1 MESVKEY
8 LFAKYFS
15 PFGYIV
21 AISHVPV
28 LVSFVA
34 ATGALRTSER
44 RRFSCPSS
52 PDSRDDCLGKYD
64 EQYNSPFPL
73 YGFVLLCFVPLLVVC
88 IGYSWCF
95 VKSRVD
101 ELETTLKADQENPRR
116 RPRVTTRRVFCYY
129 FIHLFVRLLWGI
141 LFVVLQKSV
150 FYPSGFPAEFA
161 CVSPTLKPTVN
172 STNFDPTKG
181 HSLVINCDNS
191 IASDNYV
198 CAMGIWIVNIIIALF
213 VFGETCYLLVQAM
226 QSKEFTLDSKFCQK
240 HFFNKGGTPVT
251 LLETTFRMREQ
262 ILAETGTLEPL
273 IYPSEGELNLDDIFV
288 DLVIYTGRA
297 KHEFADLLKRHKIF
311 DIYLQPQGKS
321 IAIKKVEE
329 LFLPN
334 EDTQNPCKILVVGR
348 PGIGKSLMCTK
359 LSRDWSKG
367 DLLRGNDKSF
377 DHLYLVQFRWFNTET
392 VEKVSLKQLLS
403 RLHPEGSSDI
413 ELFQNILD
421 NPEKVLLVF
430 DGLDEFKYHEH
441 CVEEEQAHAGNSPT
455 EQMPFSTL
463 YVKLVKG
470 KQLSGATVLT
480 TCRPNVVQSVAH
492 LSFDRTVEIMG
503 FTPQKVQE
511 YVQKFSAHDPET
523 GNRVWGHISSNL
535 ELLSLCYIPVNGRII
550 CSFLEECIKLQEQ
563 NSGSTLPS
571 TSTEVYEGALRLFI
585 FKHHPEFRGKP
596 LIEEF
601 FMGNVGF
608 PDTVEKTLS
617 KAGALAKTGIE
628 ERRLVFDK
636 PEVQGMENCGLFNRM
651 PDSKIPRLRIK
662 SQFCFI
668 HLTFQEFLAA
678 REIVK
683 MDPGELSDFITSNV
697 SDPKWH
703 MVLQFVA
710 GLLRGQENEAVNT
723 FISIL
728 CNSLTESKE
737 KTLLMLKC
745 LHGQNDEATVEKAA
759 SELQKRSTFHN
770 KIDLSNCQV
779 TPLDC
784 AAIMYFVKHLHGCT
798 QLSLAY
804 NNVTEQ
810 GVSHLC
816 DALKYE
822 HCKLTQLDLGFNSIT
837 DQGVSHL
844 CDALKD
850 QHCKLTQLNLA
861 VNKYITDEAVSHL
874 SDALKD
880 EHCKL
885 TQLNLDMNSI
895 TDQGVLH
902 LGDALKDEHCKL
914 TQLNLDMNRITNQ
927 GASHLGDA
935 LKDEHC
941 KLTQLNLDMN
951 SITDQGASH
960 LGDALKDEHC
970 KLTQLNLARNSIT
983 DQGASHLCDA
993 LKDEHCKLTQLD
1005 LTANSITDQGASH
1018 LCDALKDEHCK
1029 LTQLHLVGNSITD
1042 QGASHLCDALKD
1054 HCKLTQLNLS
1064 FNSITVQGVSHLCD
1078 ALKDEHCKLIQLNLA
1093 RNKITDQGSS
1103 HLCDA
1108 LKDEHCKLTQL
1119 NLAGNSITDQ
1129 GVSHLCDALKDDHC
1143 KLAQLNLAGNSITDQ
1158 GVSHLCDALKDEHC
1172 QLTQLNLYGNSITD
1186 QGVSHLCNALKDE
1199 HCKLTQLD
1207 LTGNSITDQ
1216 CVSHLCDALKDEHC
1230 KLSQL
1235 NLVGNSITDQGV
1247 SHLSDALKD
1256 EHCKLS
1262 QVNLAGNNITDQGVS
1277 HLCNALNN
1285 EH

>member
-8 LFAKYFS
+8 LLAKYFS

-34 ATGALRTSER
+34 ATGSLRTSER

-52 PDSRDDCLGKYD
+52 PNSRDDCLGKYD
-64 EQYNSPFPL
+64 EQYNSPLPL
-73 YGFVLLCFVPLLVVC
+73 YGFVLLCFVPLLAVC
-88 IGYSWCF
+88 IAYSWCF

-101 ELETTLKADQENPRR
+101 ELETALKADQENPRC
-116 RPRVTTRRVFCYY
+116 RPRVRSRRVFCYY
-129 FIHLFVRLLWGI
+129 FTHLLVRLLWGI
-141 LFVVLQKSV
+141 LFVVLQKFV
-150 FYPSGFPAEFA
+150 FYPSGFPAEFS
-161 CVSPTLKPTVN
+161 CVSPTVKPTVN
-172 STNFDPTKG
+172 LTNFDPAVD
-181 HSLVINCDNS
+181 HSSVINCDNS
-191 IASDNYV
+191 IASDNDV

-213 VFGETCYLLVQAM
+213 VFGETCYLLVQAI
-226 QSKEFTLDSKFCQK
+226 QSKDLEFTFDSEFCQK

-251 LLETTFRMREQ
+251 LLHTTSRMREQ
-262 ILAETGTLEPL
+262 ILTETKTLEPL
-273 IYPSEGELNLDDIFV
+273 IYPSEGELNLDDFFV

-297 KHEFADLLKRHKIF
+297 KHEFADMLRRHEIF
-311 DIYLQPQGKS
+311 DIYLKPQGKS
-321 IAIKKVEE
+321 IAIKKVEQ

-367 DLLRGNDKSF
+367 DLLRDNDKSF
-377 DHLYLVQFRWFNTET
+377 DHLYLFQFRWFNTET
-392 VEKVSLKQLLS
+392 VEKVSLKELLS
-403 RLHPEGSSDI
+403 RLHPEGSNDI

-480 TCRPNVVQSVAH
+480 TCRPNVVQSVVH
-492 LSFDRTVEIMG
+492 LNFDRTVEIMG

-535 ELLSLCYIPVNGRII
+535 ELLSLCYIPVNSRII

-596 LIEEF
+596 LTEEF

-608 PDTVEKTLS
+608 PSTVENTLS

-651 PDSKIPRLRIK
+651 PDSKIPGLRIK
-662 SQFCFI
+662 AQFCFI

-683 MDPGELSDFITSNV
+683 MDPGELSDFITSNA
-697 SDPKWH
+697 SDPKWY
-703 MVLQFVA
+703 MVIQFVA
-710 GLLRGQENEAVNT
+710 GLLHGQENEAVNS

-728 CNSLTESKE
+728 CHSCLTESK
-737 KTLLMLKC
+737 KKALLMMKC
-745 LHGQNDEATVEKAA
+745 LHEENNEATVEKAA
-759 SELQKRSTFHN
+759 SELQKSSTFHN
-770 KIDLSNCQV
+770 KIDLSSCGV
-779 TPLDC
+779 TPIDC
-784 AAIMYFVKHLHGCT
+784 AAIVYFMKHLHGCT
-798 QLSLAY
+798 QLDLAR
-804 NNVTEQ
+804 
-810 GVSHLC
+810 
-816 DALKYE
+816 
-822 HCKLTQLDLGFNSIT
+822 NSIT

-850 QHCKLTQLNLA
+850 EHCKLTQMNLTKNSITEQGVSHLCDALKDEHCKLTQLDLPGNSITDQGVSHQCDALKDEHCKLTQLNLFL
-861 VNKYITDEAVSHL
+861 NSITGQGVSHL

-885 TQLNLDMNSI
+885 TQLNLYCNSI
-895 TDQGVLH
+895 TDQGV
-902 LGDALKDEHCKL
+902 
-914 TQLNLDMNRITNQ
+914 
-927 GASHLGDA
+927 
-935 LKDEHC
+935 
-941 KLTQLNLDMN
+941 
-951 SITDQGASH
+951 
-960 LGDALKDEHC
+960 
-970 KLTQLNLARNSIT
+970 
-983 DQGASHLCDA
+983 
-993 LKDEHCKLTQLD
+993 
-1005 LTANSITDQGASH
+1005 
-1018 LCDALKDEHCK
+1018 
-1029 LTQLHLVGNSITD
+1029 
-1042 QGASHLCDALKD
+1042 
-1054 HCKLTQLNLS
+1054 
-1064 FNSITVQGVSHLCD
+1064 
-1078 ALKDEHCKLIQLNLA
+1078 
-1093 RNKITDQGSS
+1093 S

-1119 NLAGNSITDQ
+1119 NLAM
-1129 GVSHLCDALKDDHC
+1129 
-1143 KLAQLNLAGNSITDQ
+1143 NSITDQ

-1172 QLTQLNLYGNSITD
+1172 KLTQLNL
-1186 QGVSHLCNALKDE
+1186 AM
-1199 HCKLTQLD
+1199 
-1207 LTGNSITDQ
+1207 
-1216 CVSHLCDALKDEHC
+1216 
-1230 KLSQL
+1230 
-1235 NLVGNSITDQGV
+1235 NSITDQGV

-1256 EHCKLS
+1256 EHCKLT
-1262 QVNLAGNNITDQGVS
+1262 QLNLFWNSITGQGVSHLCDALKDEHCKLTHLELDTNSITDQGVS
-1277 HLCNALNN
+1277 HLCDALKD
-1285 EH
+1285 EHCKLTHLDLHENSITDQGVSHLCDALKDEHCKLTQLGLIITILQTKVEPC